1 VFSALPSALKN
12 PKVVFGLAIALAI
25 GAMYWRLQAKQ
36 AELEATRGR
45 LQATVQQN
53 QALKDSLEKDS
64 TYYRNGIVQ
73 RLYSRTDFVGRPDT
87 AAPEAVTGGNREVGR
102 STELTYE
109 ADSASASGQRSAA
122 PGDTLR
128 YEFTAQVGRHG
139 LRADLSVWPQAGRL
153 EYKFDLGSPPTR
165 IRLYRT
171 TRMENEVA
179 VTETHAVVPS
189 GRVTSLRSVRTGNNT
204 PKPAPGGPWS
214 YGAAAVAT
222 PQSVGF
228 GPALEYE
235 RGPLEIGLSAGY
247 APKFLRAGG
256 APRFTGTI
264 GVGVLF

>member
-1 VFSALPSALKN
+1 VFSALPSTLKN
-12 PKVVFGLAIALAI
+12 PKVVFGLAVALAI
-25 GAMYWRLQAKQ
+25 GALYWRLQAKQ
-36 AELEATRGR
+36 AKLKAMRGR
-45 LQATVQQN
+45 LQAKVQQN

-87 AAPEAVTGGNREVGR
+87 AAPEAVTSGNREVDR
-102 STELTYE
+102 STKLTYQ
-109 ADSASASGQRSAA
+109 ADSASVSGERRAA

-128 YEFTAQVGRHG
+128 YTFTAQLGRHD
-139 LRADLSVWPQAGRL
+139 LRADLSVRPQAGRL
-153 EYKFDLGSPPTR
+153 EYTFGLSSPPTQ

-171 TRMENEVA
+171 TRMENEA
-179 VTETHAVVPS
+179 PVTETHAVVPS
-189 GRVTSLRSVRTGNNT
+189 GTVTSLKTVRTENKT

-222 PQSVGF
+222 PQSVGV

-235 RGPLEIGLSAGY
+235 RGPLEISLTAGY
-247 APKFLRAGG
+247 APRPLRRAG